1 MTNPMIPPCDEDAE
15 GPRARPGFLSQ
26 ASLRDI
32 HVRLAVMG
40 EKLDRLLEDRKT
52 LEEHDDRLTS
62 LEHFQARS
70 QTWAQVAGAI
80 FSIALAAI
88 GAGVFWH

>member
-1 MTNPMIPPCDEDAE
+1 MTQTDEEE
-15 GPRARPGFLSQ
+15 GEGARARPGFLSH
-26 ASLRDI
+26 ASVRDI
-32 HVRLAVMG
+32 HVRLAVLS

-52 LEEHDDRLTS
+52 LEEHDDRITS